1 MSGIHF
7 GATVET
13 VLAKVQNTSADASVI
28 GLDIED
34 EMQASYARI
43 VKKMPDKMSDPINLG
58 EIRGHILVDSA
69 NDGQTDIDISQKVYS
84 FASNWH
90 IFLNPGCNGTISNV
104 SDEMELGVDYT
115 IPVAGGKPAFT
126 ALAKASHVVANYH
139 TTWVD
144 NDGLEDLRSMLEEDV
159 AIIILYALGVANNPN
174 LLENANIRR
183 KDWKETVKE
192 MQLGEATPMGLQ
204 AIKLVNEVSTN
215 DESNNAT
222 ISRFKRG

>member
-1 MSGIHF
+1 MAGLYF
-7 GATVET
+7 GATVDS
-13 VLAKVQNTSADASVI
+13 VLAKVQNTEVNESVI
-28 GLDIED
+28 QLDITE
-34 EMQASYARI
+34 EMKASYARI
-43 VKKMPDKMSDPINLG
+43 VKKMPDKMSDPINIG

-126 ALAKASHVVANYH
+126 ELEKASHVVANYH

-159 AIIILYALGVANNPN
+159 AITILYALGIANNPN
-174 LLENANIRR
+174 LLENANERR
-183 KDWKETVKE
+183 KDWKETIKE

-222 ISRFKRG
+222 VTKFKRG